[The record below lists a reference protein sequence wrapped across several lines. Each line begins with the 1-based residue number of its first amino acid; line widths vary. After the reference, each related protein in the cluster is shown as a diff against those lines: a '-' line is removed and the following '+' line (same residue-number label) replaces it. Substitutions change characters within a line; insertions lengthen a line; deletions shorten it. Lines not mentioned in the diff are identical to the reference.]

1 VTFFIDA
8 NVLVYSAASHT
19 PRGRTCASILHAVAA
34 DDAPGRISTAAL
46 EEVWDLERR
55 SRVPGLKGLT
65 ERAYDALAP
74 LLPVTDQVFVL
85 ARELQ
90 GARAGTNDR
99 LHLACCIVN
108 GIETIVSNDRGLD
121 GPHGVRRVDPT
132 DHDAVAALLS

>member
-1 VTFFIDA
+1 M
-8 NVLVYSAASHT
+8 
-19 PRGRTCASILHAVAA
+19 
-34 DDAPGRISTAAL
+34 
-46 EEVWDLERR
+46 WDLERR

-132 DHDAVAALLS
+132 DHDVRWPRCSRNDREHGGRLGQHQTHQEP

>member
-1 VTFFIDA
+1 M
-8 NVLVYSAASHT
+8 
-19 PRGRTCASILHAVAA
+19 AA

-55 SRVPGLKGLT
+55 GRVPGLEGLT
-65 ERAYDALAP
+65 ERAYAALTP
-74 LLPVTDQVFVL
+74 LLPVTHQVLVH
-85 ARELQ
+85 ASELQ

-132 DHDAVAALLS
+132 DRDAVAALLS